1 MLSCQFCQSLPHAIN
16 RVGNNGM
23 TLLMK
28 NLSQYRFYITRTMMM
43 QRYLAHSRLVVIFS
57 SIVCSNTITVN
68 YSFRNKAF
76 ELQVIPDNS
85 ANIAYVTP
93 FYIKETD
100 MFLITKLIE
109 V

>member
-1 MLSCQFCQSLPHAIN
+1 
-16 RVGNNGM
+16 
-23 TLLMK
+23 
-28 NLSQYRFYITRTMMM
+28 M
-43 QRYLAHSRLVVIFS
+43 QCYLAHSRLVIILS
-57 SIVCSNTITVN
+57 CIVCSNMITVN

-93 FYIKETD
+93 FHIKEND

>member
-1 MLSCQFCQSLPHAIN
+1 
-16 RVGNNGM
+16 
-23 TLLMK
+23 
-28 NLSQYRFYITRTMMM
+28 MMM
-43 QRYLAHSRLVVIFS
+43 QSYLTHSRLVAIFS